1 MALKQATRSMRLGT
15 SLGDDVLAFVSMRV
29 EEGLSRNFE
38 MDIEALSEAPEVD
51 MKALLGTNITIA
63 VDCMSADEPRHFN
76 GYVTDIVARG
86 MRGRNR
92 AYRIVARPWL
102 WFMSLRE
109 NCRIFHEQSA
119 QDIIETLFGEYGYGD
134 FEFSLDGSLETI
146 PYCVQYNE
154 SDLNFIMRLLEDEG
168 VYFHFRHENG
178 KHTLVFSDSPFSH
191 DPYPGYE
198 TAYLDL
204 GRRAGTGDVAEA
216 LRSWRPSL
224 SIRTG
229 KVTVDDYDY
238 RNPGASLAKD
248 ADSSSDL
255 TQHGH
260 IYNYPGRY
268 SVAGVGERR
277 AKARMNALQAGE
289 HVSRGVAT
297 LRGVAA
303 GAKLTIDGAEEG
315 FGGDHLVVSAHHEM
329 SQGSYETGGGG
340 AVESYEVSFTAI
352 PTGQPF
358 APPRSALR
366 PRIAGPQTAVVAGE
380 GEVDPDDLGCVL
392 VRFRWSGED
401 ISCRVRVSQA
411 FASSGWGGLSNPRI
425 GDEVIV
431 EFEHGDP
438 DRPIITGRVYNDAMK
453 PPMDPSSDPFVTTF
467 KSNSEG
473 GGNFNEFRFTDS
485 SGAENIFL
493 HAAKDIDIRIKE
505 TSRRLVGVDDHDTVA
520 GDQFRQVKGE
530 MHEDFG
536 ADAFRTVKDTYNLK
550 ADTILATGATEI
562 VAKGGKVHVKAD
574 QTLVLEAGTQLSLKV
589 GGNFIDIGPAG
600 VSIKGTMVNINS
612 GGSAG
617 SGSGTAAAAAQ
628 KPDEPMEGEPG
639 AAPAETSGVA
649 RTFTAEQLDA
659 NPAAAALRAAHE
671 SGAPFCEQCAKAAAE
686 AANSGAA

>member
-1 MALKQATRSMRLGT
+1 MALTQATRSMRLGT
-15 SLGDDVLAFVSMRV
+15 ALGDDVLAFQSMRV

-38 MDIEALSEAPEVD
+38 MDIEAISEDAD
-51 MKALLGTNITIA
+51 LDFKSLLGTNVTVA
-63 VDCMSADEPRHFN
+63 VEGRGNEPRYFN
-76 GYVTDIVARG
+76 GFVTDITARG
-86 MRGRNR
+86 MRYRNY
-92 AYRIVARPWL
+92 AFRIVARPWL
-102 WFMSLRE
+102 WFLSLRE
-109 NCRIFHEQSA
+109 NCRIFHEKSA
-119 QDIIETLFGEYGYGD
+119 QQIIEDLFHEHGYGD
-134 FEFSLDGSLETI
+134 FRFSLDESLKMM

-154 SDLNFIMRLLEDEG
+154 TDLNFILRLLEDEG
-168 VYFHFRHENG
+168 VYFYFEHENG

-191 DPYPGYE
+191 EPYPDYE
-198 TAYLDL
+198 VAYLDL
-204 GRRAGTGDVAEA
+204 FRRAGTNDVAEA

-229 KVTVDDYDY
+229 RVLLDDYDY
-238 RNPGASLAKD
+238 RNPGAALATV
-248 ADSSSDL
+248 AASSSDFAE
-255 TQHGH
+255 HGH
-260 IYNYPGRY
+260 IYNYPGRFN
-268 SVAGVGERR
+268 AEGVGARR
-277 AKARMNALQAGE
+277 AKARMNVLQTGE
-289 HVSRGVAT
+289 HVSHGEAT
-297 LRGVAA
+297 LRGVCA
-303 GAKLTIDGAEEG
+303 GAKLTIEGADEG
-315 FGGDHLVVSAHHEM
+315 FGDDHLVVSAHHEM
-329 SQGSYETGGGG
+329 SLGSYQTGGEE
-340 AVESYEVSFTAI
+340 VESYKVEFTAI
-352 PTGQPF
+352 PTSQPF
-358 APPRSALR
+358 APPREALR
-366 PRIAGPQTAVVAGE
+366 PRIVGPQTAVVVGE

-392 VRFRWSGED
+392 VRFRWSGD
-401 ISCRVRVSQA
+401 AVSCRVRVSQA

-453 PPMDPSSDPFVTTF
+453 PPMDPSADPFVTTF

-473 GGNFNEFRFTDS
+473 GGNFNEFRFTDN

-505 TSRRLVGVDDHDTVA
+505 TSRRLVGVDDHDIVE
-520 GDQFRQVKGE
+520 GDQFRQVEGA

-562 VAKGGKVHVKAD
+562 VAKGGKIHVKAD

-639 AAPAETSGVA
+639 AAPAESSGEA
-649 RTFTAEQLDA
+649 RTFTAQQLDA
-659 NPAAAALRAAHE
+659 NPAAAALRSAHE